1 MKKSLIALLLVVALV
16 VTVSVFAASA
26 ETTNPFEGQ
35 TGDVTAYCAACDAD
49 VVWKPVDKALAEKG
63 TQVQNW
69 ADTKAG
75 ATHFYFA
82 EDMKMGTTHN
92 LTTEKFC
99 FELNGKTVTRSSG
112 NPFFRLCGEDE
123 TKLPELNLFDS
134 SAEETGKLVI
144 PFAGGSV
151 FELRFGGTMN
161 VYGGN
166 YVGSGIEGGKG
177 VSTSSGTAITTTNN
191 GIKGA
196 DGKIADTTHYSDA
209 VVNLYGGYFTGKSM
223 YSGGLISLASG
234 ATVNIDGA
242 ELEGW
247 CGGDSGGVI
256 RLNHKDA
263 KVTMKSG
270 SLTGGLY
277 STASGV
283 GAAIV
288 VDGGATL
295 EVSGGTIDGLS
306 PKTGG
311 AIYAKN
317 GNVTI
322 SGGEI
327 SGTAGG
333 GGAIMMDAGELTISG
348 GTITGKTTGKNS
360 GGSIRVKGTVNA
372 TISGGTITGGA
383 ADDANGGNI
392 YWASTGTLTMTGGE
406 ITKGTALRVNGTS
419 NGNAGNLYMDAGT
432 FNMEGGTISGGL
444 DTNNS
449 AHAGN
454 LYLAAGVTFNM
465 TGGTITG
472 GKTANYG
479 GNIYAYGANVN
490 IDAAEGKTVKISDG
504 KGSAGGNL
512 YLRTTDAAGTFTITG
527 PDVSITGGDDGA
539 KTAAGSLTTQ
549 CGSYIML
556 YGTEKNP
563 AVLNIA
569 DVTIDSSEVHTTELA
584 LYTYATLNVSGAK
597 TIDTVYIVNLDTCQ
611 VNVQEGYTGN
621 LFVRWFDADTAKAVK
636 AGATI
641 HSSLKWADGYAD
653 TGIVKACDN
662 SRSAKTLAQ
671 IENNLFAVAAF
682 GGFKWNAETE
692 TFEETPLG
700 AMPTEA
706 GKYDFI
712 RPYFNNPITLGCDT
726 VLDINNGVYEVTTNG
741 FKLGVIE
748 CRSSDFQDVKAE
760 GSTDLLVGCVTVD
773 DETKLQPVAQLS
785 NGDQYLLI
793 PQREATTGTVTYTA
807 RRVKVDIASVSIK
820 PATAAMYYTTN
831 MDTSPM
837 ASALVKKYG
846 VVLSL
851 ADMPGAD
858 FATDDANGD
867 GTLDNLWTE
876 IAFELGED
884 ERMAIEGANSALLED
899 ILIKDAPAGQNKAW
913 GEMPIYANAYVCFEI
928 DGKEVYVMA
937 DKTYDLSLLD
947 ILAIV
952 DATMADNAGVQ
963 AMYKTWQDPMAIWAQ
978 EGKLANIAAAAN
990 A

>member
-35 TGDVTAYCAACDAD
+35 TGDVVAMCQACGSEQT
-49 VVWKPVDKALAEKG
+49 WKPVTKTESEGG
-63 TQVQNW
+63 TQIQNW
-69 ADTKAG
+69 ANTKAG

-123 TKLPELNLFDS
+123 TELPELNLFDS

-166 YVGSGIEGGKG
+166 YVGSGIEGDKG
-177 VSTSSGTAITTTNN
+177 VSTSSGTAIASTNN

-223 YSGGLISLASG
+223 YSGGLIALASG
-234 ATVNIDGA
+234 VTVNIDGA

-277 STASGV
+277 STTTGV

-295 EVSGGTIDGLS
+295 EVSGGSIDGLS

-311 AIYAKN
+311 AIYAKK

-406 ITKGTALRVNGTS
+406 ITKGTALRVTGSS
-419 NGNAGNLYMDAGT
+419 NGNAGNVYIASGT

-444 DTNNS
+444 ETNNA
-449 AHAGN
+449 AHCGN
-454 LYLAAGVTFNM
+454 LYLADGTTCTI
-465 TGGTITG
+465 TGGTITD
-472 GKTANYG
+472 GKCANYG
-479 GNIYAYGANVN
+479 GNIYAKSCALT
-490 IDAAEGKTVKISDG
+490 IDAAEGKTVKIT
-504 KGSAGGNL
+504 KGVASAGGNI
-512 YLRTTDAAGTFTITG
+512 YMRADSGATCNVTG
-527 PDVSITGGDDGA
+527 PDVTISGGTDGT
-539 KTAAGSLTTQ
+539 KTAASSATAQVGSQ
-549 CGSYIML
+549 IML
-556 YGTEKNP
+556 YSENADKP
-563 AVLNIA
+563 CVMNIK
-569 DVTIDSSEVHTTELA
+569 DVNITGEVHTTELTLFKNA
-584 LYTYATLNVSGAK
+584 VLNVDGEK
-597 TIDTVYIVNLDTCQ
+597 KIDTVYIVNADGCQ
-611 VNVQEGYTGN
+611 VNVADTFTGT
-621 LFVRWFDADTAKAVK
+621 LFTRWFDKTLAGKVVEGGTLDSSLTAEVGYDN
-636 AGATI
+636 GATI
-641 HSSLKWADGYAD
+641 KGVDG
-653 TGIVKACDN
+653 
-662 SRSAKTLAQ
+662 SRSAKNASWDGTNFV
-671 IENNLFAVAAF
+671 IAAF

-692 TFEETPLG
+692 QFDETPLG

-726 VLDINNGVYEVTTNG
+726 VLDLNNGVYEVTTNG

-760 GSTDLLVGCVTVD
+760 GSTDLLVGRVTVD
-773 DETKLQPVAQLS
+773 DETKLMPVAQLS

-793 PQREATTGTVTYTA
+793 PQREATTTAVSYTA

-884 ERMAIEGANSALLED
+884 ERMAIEGAKSALLED

-913 GEMPIYANAYVCFEI
+913 GETPIYANAYVCFEV

-947 ILAIV
+947 ILTIV